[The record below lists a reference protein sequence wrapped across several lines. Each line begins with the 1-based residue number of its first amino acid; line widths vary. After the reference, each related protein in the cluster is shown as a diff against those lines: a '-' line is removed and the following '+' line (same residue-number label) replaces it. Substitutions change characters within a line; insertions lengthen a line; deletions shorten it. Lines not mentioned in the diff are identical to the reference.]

1 MTPTAKPYRNDFD
14 AEEAERDEP
23 VTPAAADPDE
33 PRDETAAES
42 FGRSI
47 SEVVTG
53 PVEDGKVDRTLPEV
67 GSKPRR

>member
-1 MTPTAKPYRNDFD
+1 MTPTAKRYRNDFD
-14 AEEAERDEP
+14 AEEAETDEP

-33 PRDETAAES
+33 PRDESAAES

-53 PVEDGKVDRTLPEV
+53 PLEDGRVDRRLPES